1 LNRLERLATSPI
13 RVARL
18 CEASLLRFST
28 GGLLPHR
35 EHRAIASGG
44 KTPAPGEI
52 SSLGRYD
59 PAQVSELLQQLD
71 DYRRSVDR
79 FRWDVPESFNFGRD
93 VVDRLA
99 ADPNRPALLWRS
111 ASGGE
116 RRLTFADVAR
126 ESNRFAQLLRSL
138 DVQPGQPVIIM
149 LPRIPEWHIALVG
162 TLKAGALAIPSSTI
176 LRPKDI
182 AYRARHSEAVAI
194 VSIDEQTGAVDAV
207 RDEMP
212 SVKHYIVCTRD
223 GAEARAGERGG
234 GGGNRRDP
242 HWVDLREA
250 LESVPEGTSAA
261 QPTRASDPALV
272 YYTSG
277 TTGPPKAVLHNHG
290 YTSAQRHTALLWHG
304 VREGDRLW
312 TTSDTGWAKAAYG
325 VIFGPWCAGAEVFL
339 YDGRFEAA
347 RELELL
353 AEVAPQIFCA
363 PPTEFRLLVKEDL
376 SRLRLPALREC
387 VSAGEPLN
395 PEVIRTWRDAT
406 GLTIRDGYGQTETIL
421 LVGNFPNTPV
431 RPGSMGLPM
440 PGHRVAVIDQT
451 GNALPPGE
459 VGDIALRGTPPSLF
473 VEYWKDE
480 EASRA
485 CRRGEWYV
493 TGDRAYRDED
503 GYFWFVARAD
513 DLIISAGYRIGPFEV
528 ESALIE
534 HPDVVEAAAVA
545 APDVDRGSV
554 VKAYVVVRDGVS
566 AGPELATRLQEHVKK
581 TTAPYKYPRIIEFV
595 SELPKTVSG
604 KIRRIELRQRAEA
617 EAGGGG

>member
-1 LNRLERLATSPI
+1 M
-13 RVARL
+13 
-18 CEASLLRFST
+18 
-28 GGLLPHR
+28 
-35 EHRAIASGG
+35 
-44 KTPAPGEI
+44 
-52 SSLGRYD
+52 SSKCYD
-59 PAQVSELLQQLD
+59 PKEVGDLQQNLD

-79 FRWDVPESFNFGRD
+79 FRWDVPEVFNFGRD

-99 ADPNRPALLWRS
+99 VDPDRPALFWRS

-138 DVQPGQPVIIM
+138 DVRPGQPVIIM

-182 AYRARHSEAVAI
+182 AYRACHSDAVAI
-194 VSIDEQTGAVDAV
+194 VSIDEQTDAVDAV
-207 RDEMP
+207 RAEMP
-212 SVKHYIVCTRD
+212 SVKHTIVCTREN
-223 GAEARAGERGG
+223 GGRAQPGDSRWIDM
-234 GGGNRRDP
+234 RA
-242 HWVDLREA
+242 A
-250 LESVPEGTSAA
+250 LEAVSDDDSAGH
-261 QPTRASDPALV
+261 PTRASDPALV

-304 VREGDRLW
+304 VRAGDRLW

-325 VIFGPWCAGAEVFL
+325 VIFGPWSAGAEVFL

-353 AEVAPQIFCA
+353 AEVAPQVFCA
-363 PPTEFRLLVKEDL
+363 PPTEFRMLVKEDL
-376 SRLRLPALREC
+376 SKLRLPALREC

-395 PEVIRTWRDAT
+395 PEVIRSWRDAT

-421 LVGNFPNTPV
+421 LVGNFPGAPV

-440 PGHRVAVIDQT
+440 PGHRIEVIDEA
-451 GNALPPGE
+451 GDALPPGE
-459 VGDIALRGTPPSLF
+459 VGDIALHGSPPSLF
-473 VEYWKDE
+473 VEYWKDD
-480 EASRA
+480 EATRA
-485 CRRGEWYV
+485 CRRGDWYV

-503 GYFWFVARAD
+503 GYFWFVARSD

-545 APDVDRGSV
+545 APDADRGSI
-554 VKAYVVVRDGVS
+554 VKAYVVVREGAS
-566 AGPELATRLQEHVKK
+566 AGPELATRLQEHVKN
-581 TTAPYKYPRIIEFV
+581 TTAPYKYPRAIEFV
-595 SELPKTVSG
+595 DALPKTVSG
-604 KIRRIELRQRAEA
+604 KIRRIDLRQRAEA
-617 EAGGGG
+617 EAEDGG

>member
-1 LNRLERLATSPI
+1 MSDLEQS
-13 RVARL
+13 
-18 CEASLLRFST
+18 
-28 GGLLPHR
+28 
-35 EHRAIASGG
+35 
-44 KTPAPGEI
+44 
-52 SSLGRYD
+52 
-59 PAQVSELLQQLD
+59 LD

-79 FRWDVPESFNFGRD
+79 FRWDVPEVFNFGRD
-93 VVDRLA
+93 VLDRLA
-99 ADPNRPALLWRS
+99 ADPDRPALLWRS
-111 ASGGE
+111 AGGGE
-116 RRLTFADVAR
+116 RRLSFADVAR

-138 DVQPGQPVIIM
+138 DVRPGQPVIIM

-182 AYRARHSEAVAI
+182 AYRACHSEAVAI
-194 VSIDEQTGAVDAV
+194 VSIDEQADAVDAV

-223 GAEARAGERGG
+223 SGGPELDSTRGG
-234 GGGNRRDP
+234 RAQSGDSQSGSDGSRSQSNGSPSRSDSSRSQSNGSR
-242 HWVDLREA
+242 WIDLRTSLEA
-250 LESVPEGTSAA
+250 ASDDDSAGH
-261 QPTRASDPALV
+261 PTRASDPALV

-290 YTSAQRHTALLWHG
+290 YTCAQRYTSLLWHG
-304 VREGDRLW
+304 VRAGDRLW

-325 VIFGPWCAGAEVFL
+325 VIFGPWSAGAEVFL

-353 AEVAPQIFCA
+353 AEVAPQVFCA

-376 SRLRLPALREC
+376 SKLQLPALREC

-395 PEVIRTWRDAT
+395 PEVIRAWHDAT

-421 LVGNFPNTPV
+421 LVGNFPGMPV

-440 PGHRVAVIDQT
+440 PGHRVEVIDEA

-459 VGDIALRGTPPSLF
+459 VGDIALFGTPPSLF
-473 VEYWKDE
+473 VEYWKDD

-485 CRRGEWYV
+485 CRRGEWYM
-493 TGDRAYRDED
+493 TGDRAYRDDD
-503 GYFWFVARAD
+503 GYFWFVARSD

-545 APDVDRGSV
+545 APDADRGSI
-554 VKAYVVVRDGVS
+554 VKAYVVVRDGAS
-566 AGPELATRLQEHVKK
+566 AGPELAKRLQEHVKN
-581 TTAPYKYPRIIEFV
+581 TTAPYKYPRAIEFV
-595 SELPKTVSG
+595 DALPKTVSG
-604 KIRRIELRQRAEA
+604 KIRRIDLRQRAEA
-617 EAGGGG
+617 EAGD